1 MPVKAL
7 YPGTFDPPTNGHVDL
22 IQRGSKLF
30 DHLTVAILVNPVKN
44 PLFTVEE
51 RVEMLEE
58 VTGPLGNVSVATF
71 DGLMVEFAR
80 KVGAAAV
87 LRGIRAISDYEH
99 EFQMALMNRRLA
111 PDVETVF
118 LAAGGT
124 LLVCELA
131 DGEGSF
137 QLWRRHQRAGAA
149 ERGEEAARADQ
160 ERRVTEWRPRA
171 RRPQAELCAQSEICQ
186 DGRDMTVTAPAKVF
200 ADRIGRIEVS
210 ATMAVAAEA
219 AKLRAQ
225 GANLVDFGAGEPHF
239 ATPRHIK
246 DAAIA
251 AIEANFTRYTVVPGI
266 PDVRKAIVERH
277 ACDFGSDYT
286 IDEAVFTSGGK
297 LALFNTIQVLVD
309 HGDEV
314 ILPVPYWVSF
324 KDIIQYAGGTVVF
337 LETSEA
343 ESFRITADAIEQA
356 ITPRTKAI
364 ILNSPSNPA
373 GSVVSAGDLER
384 IVHLAH
390 DRGIFLLLDECYV
403 YLNYAGKPVSGGS
416 FTWAK
421 EHIVI
426 LGSLSK
432 TYSMTGWRAGYAL
445 AAKPV
450 AANLSKLQSQ
460 STSNAT
466 SFVQK
471 AAIAALSGSQECV
484 AEFRAEFI
492 ELRDYMLAALKKIPG
507 VTCTKPEG
515 AFYVYPNISA
525 YLGKGG
531 IRTATELATR
541 LLHEGHVVT
550 VPGEAFGTAEH
561 VRISYPVTR
570 ENIDEGTRRMGEF
583 LTGLK

>member
-1 MPVKAL
+1 
-7 YPGTFDPPTNGHVDL
+7 
-22 IQRGSKLF
+22 
-30 DHLTVAILVNPVKN
+30 
-44 PLFTVEE
+44 
-51 RVEMLEE
+51 
-58 VTGPLGNVSVATF
+58 
-71 DGLMVEFAR
+71 
-80 KVGAAAV
+80 
-87 LRGIRAISDYEH
+87 
-99 EFQMALMNRRLA
+99 
-111 PDVETVF
+111 
-118 LAAGGT
+118 
-124 LLVCELA
+124 
-131 DGEGSF
+131 
-137 QLWRRHQRAGAA
+137 
-149 ERGEEAARADQ
+149 
-160 ERRVTEWRPRA
+160 
-171 RRPQAELCAQSEICQ
+171 
-186 DGRDMTVTAPAKVF
+186 MTVTAPAKIF

-239 ATPRHIK
+239 PTPRHIK
-246 DAAIA
+246 DAAIS

-277 ACDFGSDYT
+277 ACDFGSDYA
-286 IDEAVFTSGGK
+286 IDEAIFTTGGK
-297 LALFNTIQVLVD
+297 QALFNAIQILVD

-324 KDIIQYAGGTVVF
+324 KDIIQYAGGKVVY

-343 ESFRITADAIEQA
+343 ENFRITAAAIESA

-373 GSVVSAGDLER
+373 GSVVSPEDLER
-384 IVHLAH
+384 IVRLAH
-390 DRGIFLLLDECYV
+390 ERGIYLLLDECYV
-403 YLNYAGKPVSGGS
+403 YLNYAGKCVSGGT

-421 EHIVI
+421 EHLVI

-445 AAKPV
+445 ASKPV
-450 AANLSKLQSQ
+450 VANLSKLQSQ

-471 AAIAALSGSQECV
+471 AAVAALTSSQECV

-492 ELRDYMLAALKKIPG
+492 GLRDYMLAALAKIPN

-541 LLHEGHVVT
+541 LLHEAHVVA
-550 VPGEAFGTAEH
+550 VPGEAFGTGEH
-561 VRISYPVTR
+561 IRLSYPVTK

-583 LTGLK
+583 LTGLS

>member
-1 MPVKAL
+1 
-7 YPGTFDPPTNGHVDL
+7 
-22 IQRGSKLF
+22 
-30 DHLTVAILVNPVKN
+30 
-44 PLFTVEE
+44 
-51 RVEMLEE
+51 
-58 VTGPLGNVSVATF
+58 
-71 DGLMVEFAR
+71 
-80 KVGAAAV
+80 
-87 LRGIRAISDYEH
+87 
-99 EFQMALMNRRLA
+99 
-111 PDVETVF
+111 
-118 LAAGGT
+118 
-124 LLVCELA
+124 
-131 DGEGSF
+131 
-137 QLWRRHQRAGAA
+137 
-149 ERGEEAARADQ
+149 
-160 ERRVTEWRPRA
+160 
-171 RRPQAELCAQSEICQ
+171 
-186 DGRDMTVTAPAKVF
+186 MTVTAPQKVF

-210 ATMAVAAEA
+210 ATMAGAAEA

-246 DAAIA
+246 DAAIT

-266 PDVRKAIVERH
+266 PEVRKAIVERH
-277 ACDFGSDYT
+277 ACDFGTDYA
-286 IDEAVFTSGGK
+286 IDEAVFTAGGK
-297 LALFNTIQVLVD
+297 LALFNAIQVLVD

-324 KDIIQYAGGTVVF
+324 KDIIQYAGGTVVY

-343 ESFRITADAIEQA
+343 ESFRITANAIERA

-373 GSVVSAGDLER
+373 GSVVSSGDLER

-390 DRGIFLLLDECYV
+390 ERGIFLLLDECYA

-432 TYSMTGWRAGYAL
+432 TYSMTGWRAGFAL
-445 AAKPV
+445 APKPV

-466 SFVQK
+466 SIVQK
-471 AAIAALSGSQECV
+471 AAIAALTGSQECV

-492 ELRDYMLAALKKIPG
+492 GLRDYMLAALRKIPG

-541 LLHEGHVVT
+541 LLHEAHVVT
-550 VPGEAFGTAEH
+550 VPGEAFGTGEH
-561 VRISYPVTR
+561 IRISYPVTR

>member
-1 MPVKAL
+1 MLSLSARITEEISTSTAKL
-7 YPGTFDPPTNGHVDL
+7 YFCKDRD
-22 IQRGSKLF
+22 IM
-30 DHLTVAILVNPVKN
+30 TVA
-44 PLFTVEE
+44 
-51 RVEMLEE
+51 
-58 VTGPLGNVSVATF
+58 
-71 DGLMVEFAR
+71 
-80 KVGAAAV
+80 
-87 LRGIRAISDYEH
+87 
-99 EFQMALMNRRLA
+99 
-111 PDVETVF
+111 
-118 LAAGGT
+118 
-124 LLVCELA
+124 
-131 DGEGSF
+131 
-137 QLWRRHQRAGAA
+137 
-149 ERGEEAARADQ
+149 
-160 ERRVTEWRPRA
+160 
-171 RRPQAELCAQSEICQ
+171 
-186 DGRDMTVTAPAKVF
+186 APAKVF

-219 AKLRAQ
+219 AKLRGQ
-225 GANLVDFGAGEPHF
+225 GVNLVDFGAGEPHF

-246 DAAIA
+246 DAAIS

-277 ACDFGSDYT
+277 ATDFGSEYT
-286 IDEAVFTSGGK
+286 VDEAVFTTGGK

-324 KDIIQYAGGTVVF
+324 KDIIQYAGGKVIF

-343 ESFRITADAIEQA
+343 ENFRITADAIEKA
-356 ITPRTKAI
+356 ITPQTKAI

-373 GSVVSAGDLER
+373 GSVVSAEDLER

-390 DRGIFLLLDECYV
+390 ERGIYLLLDECYV

-416 FTWAK
+416 YKFAK

-471 AAIAALSGSQECV
+471 AAIAALAGSQECV
-484 AEFRAEFI
+484 AQFRTEFV
-492 ELRDYMLAALKKIPG
+492 ELRDYMLSKLAEIPG

-515 AFYVYPNISA
+515 AFYVYPNIGKF
-525 YLGKGG
+525 LGKGG
-531 IRTATELATR
+531 IKTATELATK

-550 VPGEAFGTAEH
+550 VPGEAFGTGEH
-561 VRISYPVTR
+561 IRISYPVTK
-570 ENIDEGTRRMGEF
+570 ENIDEGTKRMGEF
-583 LTGLK
+583 LGNLR